1 MAATKFN
8 VAPALSVPF
17 QTTDAT
23 PVVAAYFDATQYPL
37 EGFFFEVKVVALS
50 STGSVAATYWRQAA
64 FRSSS
69 DGTLTQVGSTRSVV
83 TDNEDSAGMDVT
95 VAASG
100 KQIQVTVTGVAAT
113 TINWVLDNTIRH
125 APFSK

>member
-1 MAATKFN
+1 MATKFN

-37 EGFFFEVKVVALS
+37 EALFFEVKVVAVFADGS
-50 STGSVAATYWRQAA
+50 KGSTFWRQSA
-64 FRSSS
+64 FRSAA
-69 DGTLTQVGSTRSVV
+69 DGTLTQIGSTRTIG
-83 TDNEDSAGMDVT
+83 TDNIDGSGPAACT

>member
-1 MAATKFN
+1 MATQFN

-23 PVVAAYFDATQYPL
+23 PVVAAEFDATQYKL
-37 EGFFFEVKVVALS
+37 QAFFFEVKVVAVYS
-50 STGSVAATYWRQAA
+50 DGSLGATYWRQAA

-69 DGTLTQVGSTRSVV
+69 TGAVTQIGSTRTVV
-83 TDNEDSAGMDVT
+83 TDNEDTAGMDIS

-100 KQIQVTVTGVAAT
+100 NKVQVTVTGVAAT